1 MQLTTQSKAD
11 SSELGSF
18 IDEVCGESRLRVESD
33 LGDGFVRLRISEA
46 EKRQAAQDIRSTE
59 DVVIEMLRNARDA
72 HAKIIFLALQREGT
86 KRVVTILD
94 DGDGIPENLHSLV
107 FEPRVT
113 SKLDT
118 AHMDKWGM
126 HGRGMALYSIK
137 VNARRAEVRASKPG
151 LGSSIQVE
159 TSLETLPEKTDQSTF
174 PVFELQESGSYAMRG
189 PKNVLRTAAEF
200 AMEHRKIC
208 SVYCGTPAEICATL
222 YAYGMAATTPTYRA
236 FTTDFEGEPLVKRL
250 ALSADPAQFAALAAS
265 MGLEISERTA
275 RRIMD
280 GSLAPLSSLMDRLQ
294 NESFAKVS
302 RPNSKGKTKRRAGS
316 SLKLT
321 DEDAAHLAQ
330 KAAEAY
336 AQIAEGYYLDPR
348 CEPQVSV
355 SSDAIKITIPIVEG
369 C

>member
-1 MQLTTQSKAD
+1 MTTQSKAD
-11 SSELGSF
+11 PSELGSF

-72 HAKIIFLALQREGT
+72 HAKTIFLALQREGS
-86 KRVVTILD
+86 KRIVTILD

-137 VNARRAEVRASKPG
+137 VNARRAEVRSSKPG

-159 TSLETLPEKTDQSTF
+159 TSLESLSEKTDQSTF

-189 PKNVLRTAAEF
+189 PKNILRTVAEF
-200 AMEHRKIC
+200 AMEHRKTC
-208 SVYCGTPAEICATL
+208 SVYCGTPAEVCATL
-222 YAYGMAATTPTYRA
+222 YAYGMAATTPAYRA
-236 FTTDFEGEPLVKRL
+236 FTTNLEEEPLLKRL
-250 ALSADPAQFAALAAS
+250 ALAVDPAQFATLSSS

-280 GSLAPLSSLMDRLQ
+280 GTLTPLSSMMDRLQ
-294 NESFAKVS
+294 NESFAKPS
-302 RPNSKGKTKRRAGS
+302 QSNAKTKGKRRAGGC
-316 SLKLT
+316 LKLT
-321 DEDAAHLAQ
+321 DEDAAYLSR

-336 AQIAEGYYLDPR
+336 ADIAEGYYLEPR
-348 CEPQVSV
+348 CAPQVSV
-355 SSDAIKITIPIVEG
+355 SSGAIKITIPIVEG